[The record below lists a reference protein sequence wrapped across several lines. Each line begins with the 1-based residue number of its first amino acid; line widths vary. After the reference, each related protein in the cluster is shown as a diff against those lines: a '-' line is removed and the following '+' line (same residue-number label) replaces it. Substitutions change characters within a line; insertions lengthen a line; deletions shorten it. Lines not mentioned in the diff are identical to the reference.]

1 MRGFQRWALGLVV
14 LALALPAAAQEQQKT
29 VTLSLQDC
37 IAQTLKNNIG
47 LAVEILNPELAAA
60 AVAQA
65 NEKFMPTL
73 SLRGNKQD
81 ATNVSYSFLDSGA
94 GDIVNITNNYSLSAV
109 QSVPFGGTFTLSATG
124 YKTST
129 TQSFQTINPRFGTT
143 LQFSFTQP
151 ILRNFGYDIS
161 RFNILIARNSLQ
173 VSDSQLRQ
181 SLMDTVFNVESAYW
195 NLVYSIENLKVRQQS
210 LDLAKDLLETNKRS
224 VEVGTLAPMDIL
236 SAQAEVATREADLI
250 QAEAQVK
257 SAQDALAVLINMP
270 EKEQEALGAIVPQDS
285 PSYTEHKTNLDEALA
300 AALQYR
306 PDLESSKLGIAADE
320 LNLKYT
326 KNQLLPDLNLSASY
340 SGSGVSGTQ
349 IVYQDNNPI
358 QFPIPI
364 AINPGNVSGALKDTF
379 RFAFPTW
386 SVGLTLNVPFANV
399 FSRAS
404 FTQAK
409 LNLRQSM
416 LQLENQ
422 QQQVFLEIKNGV
434 RNVDANYKRIEAYR
448 VAREL
453 AEQKLTAEQEKLR
466 VGQSTNYNVL
476 LFQRDL
482 ANARI
487 SELNSIIAYN
497 VSLASL
503 DRSMGVTLRNRN
515 IKFTDYIQD

>member
-1 MRGFQRWALGLVV
+1 M
-14 LALALPAAAQEQQKT
+14 
-29 VTLSLQDC
+29 
-37 IAQTLKNNIG
+37 
-47 LAVEILNPELAAA
+47 
-60 AVAQA
+60 
-65 NEKFMPTL
+65 
-73 SLRGNKQD
+73 
-81 ATNVSYSFLDSGA
+81 
-94 GDIVNITNNYSLSAV
+94 DIVY
-109 QSVPFGGTFTLSATG
+109 
-124 YKTST
+124 
-129 TQSFQTINPRFGTT
+129 
-143 LQFSFTQP
+143 
-151 ILRNFGYDIS
+151 
-161 RFNILIARNSLQ
+161 
-173 VSDSQLRQ
+173 
-181 SLMDTVFNVESAYW
+181 NVESAYW

-210 LDLAKDLLETNKRS
+210 VDLAKDLLETNKRS

-250 QAEAQVK
+250 QAEAQVQ
-257 SAQDALAVLINMP
+257 SSQDALAVLINMP
-270 EKEQEALGAIVPQDS
+270 EKEQEALGAIVPLDS
-285 PSYTEHKTNLDEALA
+285 PSYTEQKTNLEEALA

-306 PDLESSKLGIAADE
+306 PDLETSKLGISADE
-320 LNLKYT
+320 LSLKYT

-340 SGSGVSGTQ
+340 AGSGVSGTQ
-349 IVYQDNNPI
+349 ILYEGSPLQGIVI
-358 QFPIPI
+358 GTV
-364 AINPGNVSGALKDTF
+364 PGNMSGAIRDAL
-379 RFAFPTW
+379 RFLYPNW
-386 SVGLTLNVPFANV
+386 SVGVTLNVPFSNL

-434 RNVDANYKRIEAYR
+434 RNIDANFKRIAAYK

-497 VSLASL
+497 VSLAAL
-503 DRSMGVTLRNRN
+503 ERSMGVTLRDKN
-515 IKFTDYIQD
+515 IKFTDYVQN